1 MPPPTLQLQS
11 WFASP
16 ILLTQHPNPINL
28 NAALE
33 ALFLAR
39 ETDEFRNKLPSHIP
53 QSELFESAFNLFK
66 WKEQCVVDLRSFML
80 EYVGAAVAQLNGYSP
95 EQMAQLTLQNHT
107 WFHVTRHGGSFIAH
121 NHPNA
126 SWSAVY
132 CVRAG
137 EAVAGRPDSGALRF
151 LDHRPGSNAYLD
163 AGNAKLRREFGFGH
177 QVLRLVAGQLV
188 IFPSYLV
195 HEVATFLGRDT
206 RISVATNCW
215 FTARS

>member
-1 MPPPTLQLQS
+1 MPFSLQLQS

-16 ILLTQHPNPINL
+16 VMTIQHPSPTRL

-39 ETDEFRNKLPSHIP
+39 ESAEFRNPQPSHVP
-53 QSELFESAFNLFK
+53 QAEMFESAFNLFH
-66 WKEQCVVDLRSFML
+66 WPDACVVELRKFVL
-80 EYVGAAVAQLNGYSP
+80 EHVGAAVAQLNGYSV
-95 EQMAQLTLQNHT
+95 EEMAHLILQNHT
-107 WFHVTRHGGSFIAH
+107 WFHITRHGGSFVAH

-137 EAVAGRPDSGALRF
+137 GAVPGRPDSGALRF

-163 AGNAKLRREFGFGH
+163 PGNARLRRDFTFGH
-177 QVLRLVAGQLV
+177 QVLNLVAGQLV

-195 HEVATFLGRDT
+195 HEVATFLGPDY

-215 FTARS
+215 FTVRA